1 MKITVLCTS
10 REHPIWPRLEEWRG
24 RTPHETSLA
33 ASVSEVT
40 EGELLLLIS
49 CSDII
54 RRNVRDRFRRTLVI
68 HAADVPHGRGFAP
81 LNWQI
86 IEGKSGITVT
96 LMEAADKVDS
106 GDVWA
111 KRTMQ
116 FEGHELF
123 DELFGRLFET
133 ELELMDF
140 AVANF
145 DTISPTPQSGEGS
158 YYRRRVPEDS
168 RIQPTQTIADVFDLV
183 RVSDPSRYPA
193 FFDYRGHRYALTLTK
208 MGALSKS

>member
-1 MKITVLCTS
+1 
-10 REHPIWPRLEEWRG
+10 
-24 RTPHETSLA
+24 
-33 ASVSEVT
+33 VSEVT
-40 EGELLLLIS
+40 EGDLLLLVS

-86 IEGKSGITVT
+86 VEGKSGITVT

>member
-1 MKITVLCTS
+1 MCTS
-10 REHPIWPRLEEWRG
+10 REHPIWPRLEEWCG
-24 RTPHETSLA
+24 RVPHETSLA
-33 ASVSEVT
+33 TSVPEVT
-40 EGELLLLIS
+40 EGDLLLLIS

-54 RRNVRDRFRRTLVI
+54 RRNIRDRFRRTLVI
-68 HAADVPHGRGFAP
+68 HAAGVPHGRGFAP

-86 IEGKSGITVT
+86 IEGKSDINVT

-111 KRTMQ
+111 RRTMH

-123 DELFGRLFET
+123 EELFGRLFQT

-145 DTISPTPQSGEGS
+145 HTINPTPQSGEGS
-158 YYRRRVPEDS
+158 YYRRRGPEDS

-193 FFDYRGHRYALTLTK
+193 FFDFRGHRYALTLTK
-208 MGALSKS
+208 MEVSSKS